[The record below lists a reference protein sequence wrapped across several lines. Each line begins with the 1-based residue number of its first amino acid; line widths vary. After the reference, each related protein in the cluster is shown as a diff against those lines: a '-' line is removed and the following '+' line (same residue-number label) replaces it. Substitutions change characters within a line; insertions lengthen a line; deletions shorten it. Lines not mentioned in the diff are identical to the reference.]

1 MADFLFDPLTR
12 GLETV
17 LDLRVQQHSLTATN
31 LANADTPGFKARV
44 LDFDKALE
52 SAVGH
57 QDGLSMRRSDPSHLS
72 GASGMESAPVVEL
85 EPAPWSED
93 GNSVQLER
101 ETSRMNANAILYR
114 GVSRGL
120 SRRLALLKYA
130 ASDGRR

>member
-17 LDLRVQQHSLTATN
+17 LDLRIQQHSLTATN
-31 LANADTPGFKARV
+31 LANADTPGFRARV
-44 LDFDKALE
+44 MDFDGALE
-52 SAVGH
+52 AAMGRGEAVPM
-57 QDGLSMRRSDPSHLS
+57 QRNNPQHLS
-72 GASGMESAPVVEL
+72 GTHGSTEPPVVEL
-85 EPAPWSED
+85 EPAPWAED

-101 ETSRMNANAILYR
+101 ETARMNANAIMYR

-120 SRRLALLKYA
+120 SRHLSILKFA